1 MISAKDII
9 KRSDLAE
16 NIVNGNAPGE
26 EIRFQAGTSL
36 PEIER
41 ESIIKTLKKVKGNK
55 AKAAELL
62 GISRRSLYNKIA
74 DYDIEDSETG

>member
-1 MISAKDII
+1 MISAKNEI
-9 KRSDLAE
+9 KKTDLS
-16 NIVNGNAPGE
+16 ISTIKGTMPGE

-36 PEIER
+36 PEIEK
-41 ESIIKTLKKVKGNK
+41 ESIIKTMKKVRGNK

-74 DYDIEDSETG
+74 EYGIDDSEIE